1 MTNPI
6 PDASAS
12 TLVPGVSV
20 VLACHSLDRWAS
32 ILAAITSI
40 QQQTHVMDQLIVSV
54 DHNPALVNQL
64 EQAGLGVTVVSNDG
78 GLRGASANRNHGAKF
93 SKTAITAFLDDD
105 EVAEPE
111 WLETLV
117 GPLADSAVVGTGGR
131 YRAAWHGP
139 EPVWFPDIFGWVVG
153 SHHSAM
159 PTRPSVVRNVWAGN
173 MAVRTEVFAMVGGF
187 RTDFGKVGN
196 YSQPEDT
203 DLCIRMGNVGHGHW
217 VYVPDAVIHHD
228 VPADRAT
235 FGFFL
240 RRCYS
245 EGHGKILLGDN
256 LESVSDDALADESDY
271 IRRDIPASLRAEL
284 RHGRTGALRF
294 GATVAGIVA
303 AGAGAAT
310 AMTQLRLRR
319 FRQRPGRKPTD
330 G

>member
-1 MTNPI
+1 MTNPA
-6 PDASAS
+6 PVTAPSA
-12 TLVPGVSV
+12 LVPGVSV
-20 VLACHSLDRWAS
+20 VLACHSLDRWSS
-32 ILAAITSI
+32 IVEAIGSI
-40 QQQTHVMDQLIVSV
+40 QRQTQIMDQLIVSV

-78 GLRGASANRNHGAKF
+78 GVRGASANRNHGAKF
-93 SKTAITAFLDDD
+93 SKTAVTAFLDDD
-105 EVAEPE
+105 EIAEPD
-111 WLETLV
+111 WLATLIA
-117 GPLADSAVVGTGGR
+117 PLSDPAVVGTGGR

-159 PTRPSVVRNVWAGN
+159 PSTPSVVRNVWAGN
-173 MAVRTEVFAMVGGF
+173 MAVRTDVFTMVDGF
-187 RTDFGKVGN
+187 RTDFGKVGS

-203 DLCIRMGNVGHGHW
+203 DLCIRMGSVGHGHW

-228 VPADRAT
+228 VPDDRAT

-271 IRRDIPASLRAEL
+271 IRRDIPASLRSEL

-294 GATVAGIVA
+294 GATVAGIAA
-303 AGAGAAT
+303 AGFGAAT
-310 AMTQLRLRR
+310 ALVQLRLGRLR
-319 FRQRPGRKPTD
+319 HVPGRKAAD